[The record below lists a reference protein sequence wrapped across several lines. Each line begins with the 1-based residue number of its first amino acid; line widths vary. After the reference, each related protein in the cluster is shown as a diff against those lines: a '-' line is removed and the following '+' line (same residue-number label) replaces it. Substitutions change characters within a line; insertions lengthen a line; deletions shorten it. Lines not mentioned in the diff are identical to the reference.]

1 MRFVKNRQMTDELE
15 RIGVK
20 GVLNMNVVLIKH
32 LSCGQY
38 FLFEVPQDK
47 SLKSTD
53 RVLVN
58 TRRGVNDAICICDS
72 FEVDESNL
80 RQLAY
85 LVGASLPLQKVVAKY
100 DMLDLWEVKQ

>member
-1 MRFVKNRQMTDELE
+1 
-15 RIGVK
+15 
-20 GVLNMNVVLIKH
+20 MNVVLVKH

-47 SLKSTD
+47 KLKACD

-58 TRRGVNDAICICDS
+58 TRRGVNDAICVCDS
-72 FEVDESNL
+72 FETDESNL
-80 RQLAY
+80 KQLVY

-100 DMLDLWEVKQ
+100 EKLDLWEDD